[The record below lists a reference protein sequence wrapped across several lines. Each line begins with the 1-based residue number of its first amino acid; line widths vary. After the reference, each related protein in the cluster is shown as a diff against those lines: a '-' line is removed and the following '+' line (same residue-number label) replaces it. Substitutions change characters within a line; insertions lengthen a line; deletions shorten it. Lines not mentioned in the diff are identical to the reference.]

1 MVARLTTEE
10 LKEQITEKATSSN
23 KGLLFILIA
32 GLSIFVGFGAL
43 VVGISWIFAYLW
55 NVGISPLGVP
65 TITWWQWTII
75 WFFILSIKNIFKK
88 DS

>member
-1 MVARLTTEE
+1 MVARLTPDE
-10 LKEQITEKATSSN
+10 LKGQIVEKATSSN
-23 KGLLFILIA
+23 KGVLFVFIACLL
-32 GLSIFVGFGAL
+32 IFVGFGAL

-55 NVGISPLGVP
+55 NVGIAPLGVP
-65 TITWWQWTII
+65 TVAWWQWTII